1 MFVCLNSGLECSS
14 NLKEVI
20 NLRARF
26 CSIRRGLRSFC
37 RDKTPP
43 KTKAFYHKMQGPRRN
58 FEIGRGGGGASLVT
72 QYRGGT
78 SHFFLLILYNFK
90 NIWGGGACA
99 QPPPPP
105 PHPYSAVPEMVRS

>member
-43 KTKAFYHKMQGPRRN
+43 KTMAFYHKMQGPRRN
-58 FEIGRGGGGASLVT
+58 FEIGRGGGGFISDSISGGHKSL
-72 QYRGGT
+72 
-78 SHFFLLILYNFK
+78 FLTNSL
-90 NIWGGGACA
+90 
-99 QPPPPP
+99 
-105 PHPYSAVPEMVRS
+105 

>member
-43 KTKAFYHKMQGPRRN
+43 KTMAFYHKMQGPRSN
-58 FEIGRGGGGASLVT
+58 FEIGRGGGGGASLVT
-72 QYRGGT
+72 QYWGGAP
-78 SHFFLLILYNFK
+78 SHFFLTNSL
-90 NIWGGGACA
+90 
-99 QPPPPP
+99 
-105 PHPYSAVPEMVRS
+105 

>member
-14 NLKEVI
+14 NLKEFI

-43 KTKAFYHKMQGPRRN
+43 KTMAFYHKMQGPRSN
-58 FEIGRGGGGASLVT
+58 FEIGRGRGGGL
-72 QYRGGT
+72 
-78 SHFFLLILYNFK
+78 H
-90 NIWGGGACA
+90 
-99 QPPPPP
+99 
-105 PHPYSAVPEMVRS
+105 